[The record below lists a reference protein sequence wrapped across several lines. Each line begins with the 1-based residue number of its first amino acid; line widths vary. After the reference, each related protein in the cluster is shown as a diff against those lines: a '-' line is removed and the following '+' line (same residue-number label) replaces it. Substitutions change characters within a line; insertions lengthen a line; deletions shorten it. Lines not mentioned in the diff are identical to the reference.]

1 MAYIKS
7 KSSQSCRGG
16 STITGNNPI
25 LSQPP
30 QQFFT
35 IKKANTHQNTAHFN
49 ALGAT
54 IAITILVFFKA
65 IK

>member
-1 MAYIKS
+1 
-7 KSSQSCRGG
+7 
-16 STITGNNPI
+16 

-49 ALGAT
+49 VLGAT